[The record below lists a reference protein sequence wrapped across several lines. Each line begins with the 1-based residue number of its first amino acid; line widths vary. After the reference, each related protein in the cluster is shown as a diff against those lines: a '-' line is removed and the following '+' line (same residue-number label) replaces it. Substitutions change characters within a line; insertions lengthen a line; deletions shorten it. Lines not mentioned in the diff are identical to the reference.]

1 MAYTLPVLERIN
13 PEQKHPQVI
22 ILAPSRELVMQI
34 IQVIQEWKKGS
45 DLRALSLIGGAN
57 VKKQVE
63 KLKNKPHIIAGT
75 PGRVLELI
83 QAKKLKMHEVK
94 TIVLDEAD
102 QLVTKEHRETMK
114 KSLKRR

>member
-1 MAYTLPVLERIN
+1 ME
-13 PEQKHPQVI
+13 
-22 ILAPSRELVMQI
+22 
-34 IQVIQEWKKGS
+34 KGS